1 MCVALVLACVSH
13 YVLERGYLYAD
24 LTRQVND
31 ARQGRLPQGE
41 SAPSLERGHD
51 GAPSCVNNARD
62 RAPTFS
68 LSQDPMLPLG
78 FEIEVE
84 RQLLGADHIPTTASN
99 AAWGLLSQR
108 DRQLPMLARACL

>member
-1 MCVALVLACVSH
+1 MVPPRVS
-13 YVLERGYLYAD
+13 
-24 LTRQVND
+24 T
-31 ARQGRLPQGE
+31 
-41 SAPSLERGHD
+41 
-51 GAPSCVNNARD
+51 NARD

-84 RQLLGADHIPTTASN
+84 RQLLGADHIPTTASK
-99 AAWGLLSQR
+99 AAWGLVTQR